1 MKLSKNN
8 LFLIIILGFIG
19 QLAWMLENMYLN
31 VYLYNELG
39 GNSNDIAMMVALSAI
54 TATVTTIVMGSL
66 SDRIGKRKLLIVIGY
81 LIWGLS
87 VVGFAFITLENTLK
101 LFPAFNI
108 VTTTVWV
115 MIIWDCVMTFL
126 GSTAND
132 AAFNAW
138 ITDITVSDERG
149 KVESI
154 LAILP
159 LLAMLLIFGLL
170 DPLTKQ
176 GKWGIFF
183 NVIGILVFIGGLIA
197 LIFMKDTKIVKSDY
211 SLKDT
216 ISYGFKL
223 DTIKENKNLY
233 LSFVLLLIVSIA
245 TQIWMPYLIIYI
257 QKTLMI
263 EDYALILGVVLI
275 VSSIISVML
284 GRFIDKYGKIRWIII
299 GLIIQS
305 FGLFGMYL
313 VKDVIPLIFVGI
325 VLMAGNMLLTAISNG
340 LVRDYTP
347 VFMSGRFQGVRM
359 IFGVMLPMIIGPFI
373 GSLIIGTS
381 NLTYEELGVIKQIP
395 TSLIFL
401 ASIFVL
407 FFIFI
412 PYKGLVKNKNV

>member
-1 MKLSKNN
+1 
-8 LFLIIILGFIG
+8 
-19 QLAWMLENMYLN
+19 
-31 VYLYNELG
+31 
-39 GNSNDIAMMVALSAI
+39 
-54 TATVTTIVMGSL
+54 
-66 SDRIGKRKLLIVIGY
+66 
-81 LIWGLS
+81 
-87 VVGFAFITLENTLK
+87 
-101 LFPAFNI
+101 
-108 VTTTVWV
+108 
-115 MIIWDCVMTFL
+115 
-126 GSTAND
+126 
-132 AAFNAW
+132 
-138 ITDITVSDERG
+138 
-149 KVESI
+149 
-154 LAILP
+154 
-159 LLAMLLIFGLL
+159 MLLIFGLL

-176 GKWGIFF
+176 GKWGVFF
-183 NVIGILVFIGGLIA
+183 SVIGILVFIGGLIA

-233 LSFVLLLIVSIA
+233 LSFILLLIVSIA

-284 GRFIDKYGKIRWIII
+284 GRFIDKFGKIRWIII

-305 FGLFGMYL
+305 LGLFGMYL

-347 VFMSGRFQGVRM
+347 TFMSGRFQGVRM

-381 NLTYEELGVIKQIP
+381 NLT
-395 TSLIFL
+395 
-401 ASIFVL
+401 
-407 FFIFI
+407 
-412 PYKGLVKNKNV
+412 